1 MSRVL
6 IITLVVIGVIVLLLA
21 VSFVAIEQPATCGIC
36 HDERTI
42 VDSWRT
48 TPMGKK
54 NVTCMDCHS
63 DTGFIARVTTHIQG
77 VAYLFTSN
85 RTKKADVPVE
95 RCLWCHFARTTDAER
110 QTAAKHYGLYM
121 KAGSKCQDCH
131 LQMAHVVL
139 NKKTLPKTTADGWA
153 GVDVCRKC
161 HAEQYD
167 GWEEGSLHA
176 DAMNALQPKN
186 IANVN
191 CLACHTVGYKKKG
204 FVSLDKTP
212 KLANVQCENCH
223 GKGEK
228 HIQQPKAKNA
238 PLASLDAKMCGECHS
253 GSHHNTFSDKEWKS
267 TKHAAALKSLVEM
280 DKKTPGVVKN
290 ECLACHSADYIL
302 KPAGQKPTLKTAKE
316 ALTCQACHDGHTTR
330 TRLPKEILCQS
341 CHSGEGLKTGD
352 AVHHPTE
359 EMFMGEFIAGSGL
372 FGPPVSKHVPNG
384 IGCPNCHIITQPYV
398 SEAQPAQSGHDF
410 LPKPE
415 GCVKCHNGWTP
426 DAAAAKIAELQAP
439 SKAALAELKPRV
451 DAAKAKYKE
460 LSNNG
465 KKKVKDEI
473 KKPYDL
479 LVLGYDFVAQD
490 GSNGFHNPDYSA
502 RLITLCR
509 NNLPVFEAAVK

>member
-1 MSRVL
+1 MSRALMITTAILGVIL
-6 IITLVVIGVIVLLLA
+6 ILVV
-21 VSFVAIEQPATCGIC
+21 VSFVALEQPVTCGIC

-54 NVTCMDCHS
+54 NVICMDCHS
-63 DTGFIARVTTHIQG
+63 DNGFLARLATHMRG
-77 VAYLFTSN
+77 VAYLVAGE
-85 RTKKADVPVE
+85 RTKKANVPAD
-95 RCLWCHFARTTDAER
+95 RCLVCHFARKTEADR
-110 QTAAKHYGLYM
+110 QTAANHYGKYM

-131 LQMAHVVL
+131 LQMAHVIL
-139 NKKTLPKTTADGWA
+139 DRKTLPKTVADGWA
-153 GVDVCRKC
+153 GADVCRKC
-161 HAEQYD
+161 HGEQYD
-167 GWEEGSLHA
+167 SWEEGSLHA
-176 DAMNALQPKN
+176 GAMSALQPKN

-191 CLACHTVGYKKKG
+191 CIGCHTVGYKKDG
-204 FVSLDKTP
+204 FVSLEKTP
-212 KLANVQCENCH
+212 SLANVQCENCH

-238 PLASLDAKMCGECHS
+238 PWAPLGANMCGDCHS
-253 GSHHNTFSDKEWKS
+253 GIHHNTFSDAEWKS
-267 TKHAAALKSLVEM
+267 TKHAAALKTLVDM
-280 DKKTPGVVKN
+280 DKKTPGSVAN

-302 KPAGQKPTLKTAKE
+302 KPAGEKPTLKTAKE
-316 ALTCQACHDGHTTR
+316 ALTCQACHDGHSTR

-341 CHSGEGLKTGD
+341 CHSGEGFKTGD

-359 EMFMGEFIAGSGL
+359 EFFMGEFIQGSGV

-384 IGCPNCHIITQPYV
+384 ISCPNCHIITAPYV
-398 SEAQPAQSGHDF
+398 SEQQPAKSGHDF

-415 GCVKCHNGWTP
+415 GCVKCHNGMTN
-426 DAAAAKIAELQAP
+426 DTAAAKIAELQAP
-439 SKAALAELKPRV
+439 SKAALAELKPSV

-460 LSNNG
+460 LSNDG

-490 GSNGFHNPDYSA
+490 GSNGFHNPAYAAKMID
-502 RLITLCR
+502 LCR
-509 NNLPVFEAAVK
+509 TNLPVFELAAK